1 MENVVE
7 YIWIGGHGEIRSKTR
22 VIYKPFFTYHDIPEW
37 NYDGSSTGQADSNKN
52 TEVILKPCRLFK
64 NPLLSKRN
72 SFLVLCD
79 TYDTDFN
86 PLPTNHRHNAM
97 KIFDSNI
104 ILEPWFGLE
113 QEYFMVCDKNKQH
126 TDLTSP
132 FNDHY
137 CGTQTSNIERI
148 IVEKHLLACLEIG
161 IQISGLNAE
170 VSPRQW
176 EFQIGPCVGID
187 AGDHMII
194 ARYLL
199 DRIAEKCNVF
209 ISYYPKL
216 VEDLNGSGCHTN
228 FSTSVTRSE
237 NGIEEIYKYIEKLNN
252 KHLQHIE
259 VYGDGNHYR
268 LTGLHETSRMDTF
281 TYGIGTR
288 NTSVRIPNQVIKD
301 GCGYFEDRRPAANID
316 PYQVTSIMFKTCCLD
331 DNS

>member
-22 VIYKPFFTYHDIPEW
+22 VIHNCIITYHDIPEW

-64 NPLLSKRN
+64 NPLLSIPKRN
-72 SFLVLCD
+72 SYLVLCD
-79 TYDTDFN
+79 TYDIDFN
-86 PLPTNHRHNAM
+86 PLPTNHRYHAM

-113 QEYFMVCDKNKQH
+113 QEYFMIDDNEKHKYIK
-126 TDLTSP
+126 
-132 FNDHY
+132 NDHY
-137 CGTQTSNIERI
+137 CSTQTSNIERI
-148 IVEKHLLACLEIG
+148 IVEKHLVACLEIG
-161 IQISGLNAE
+161 IQIAGLNAE
-170 VSPRQW
+170 VSPKQW
-176 EFQIGPCVGID
+176 EFQIGPSVGID

-199 DRIAEKCNVF
+199 ERIAEKCNVC
-209 ISYYPKL
+209 ISYHPKI
-216 VEDLNGSGCHTN
+216 VEDINGSGCHTN

-252 KHLQHIE
+252 KHLEHIK
-259 VYGDGNHYR
+259 VYGDGNQHR

-288 NTSVRIPNQVIKD
+288 NTSVRIPNQAIKD

-331 DNS
+331 DI